1 MVPALVDHRMHP
13 NHLTRWTQT
22 GGYRVSVI
30 HKIFLA
36 DLIADLIR
44 HMIHV

>member
-1 MVPALVDHRMHP
+1 MVPALVDHRMHL

-22 GGYRVSVI
+22 GDYPVLVI
-30 HKIFLA
+30 HKISV
-36 DLIADLIR
+36 ADLIR